1 MKRAIYFLLFALS
14 LHLFGFSQS
23 NPSGIELLKKTVIGG
38 EGSWDYVSVSTED
51 RRLYVSHHNQV
62 EVLNADN
69 HEKIGVITNTNGVH
83 GICAIPALG
92 KGFITNGKTN
102 NVTVFDLKT
111 LKPLLQI
118 ATGEDP
124 DALLYDPFSGR
135 VFISNNDGKSVTAID
150 ALTNKV
156 IQTFNVGGNPEAAIT
171 DGAGTIYV
179 NLEDANEIVV
189 FDSKTLVIKN
199 RFKLSP
205 GEQPT
210 GLAFDKQ
217 ARRLFST
224 CRKNQLMV
232 VIDADNGKVIARIPI
247 GKMVDGA
254 IFDDHSKL
262 VVCSNG
268 DGTLTVVKELAPDK
282 FEVVD
287 TIVTARGAKTL
298 AFDSKTEHLYTVTAQ
313 LGDTPAPT
321 AANPKPRPSIVPGTF
336 MLLEYGKK

>member
-1 MKRAIYFLLFALS
+1 MKRSIYFLLLALS
-14 LHLFGFSQS
+14 LHLCGFSQS

-38 EGSWDYVSVSTED
+38 EGGWDYVSVSAED
-51 RRLYVSHHNQV
+51 RRLYVSHANQV
-62 EVLNADN
+62 EVLNADT
-69 HEKIGVITNTNGVH
+69 HEKIGVIPNTKGVH
-83 GICAIPALG
+83 GICAIEALG

-111 LKPLLQI
+111 LQPLSQI
-118 ATGEDP
+118 AADQNP
-124 DALLYDPFSGR
+124 DALLYDAFSNR
-135 VFISNNDGKSVTAID
+135 VFIFNNDSKDITVID
-150 ALTNKV
+150 ALSNKA
-156 IQTFNVGGNPEAAIT
+156 IKTFNVGGNPEAGIT

-189 FDSKTLVIKN
+189 FDSKTLDIKN

-217 ARRLFST
+217 SRRLFST
-224 CRKNQLMV
+224 CRKSQLMM
-232 VIDADNGKVIARIPI
+232 VIDADNGKVIARLPI
-247 GKMVDGA
+247 GKIVDGA
-254 IFDDHSKL
+254 IFDDRSKL

-268 DGTLTVVKELAPDK
+268 DGTLTIVKELSADK
-282 FEVVD
+282 FEVLD

-298 AFDSKTEHLYTVTAQ
+298 AFDTKTQHLYTVTAQ

-321 AANPKPRPSIVPGTF
+321 AENPKPRPAIIPGTF